1 MPVTVAF
8 NTLTFFRLSA
18 LLTVPYLNYKL
29 IKATE
34 AETSATSPSQHAT
47 LIYINVTINVIWQV
61 QEVSYRSNT
70 TV

>member
-47 LIYINVTINVIWQV
+47 LIYINVTIIWQV